1 MVTMTLRI
9 KAANRRM
16 AAGMQKRRA
25 MAGVGGCKSEVFWVP
40 NKGFYRSIFVYDA
53 PTAHAPIFLQFRVDS
68 GCHK

>member
-25 MAGVGGCKSEVFWVP
+25 MAGVGGLQK
-40 NKGFYRSIFVYDA
+40 RSVLGA
-53 PTAHAPIFLQFRVDS
+53 EQGLL
-68 GCHK
+68 

>member
-25 MAGVGGCKSEVFWVP
+25 MAGVGGVCKSEMIL
-40 NKGFYRSIFVYDA
+40 GA
-53 PTAHAPIFLQFRVDS
+53 EQGLL
-68 GCHK
+68 